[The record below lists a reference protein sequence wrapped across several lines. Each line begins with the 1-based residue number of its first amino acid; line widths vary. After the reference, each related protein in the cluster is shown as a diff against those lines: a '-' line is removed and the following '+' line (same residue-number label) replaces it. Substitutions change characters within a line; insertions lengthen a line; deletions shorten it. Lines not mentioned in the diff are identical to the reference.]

1 MIATQNIVAV
11 ATIKFIVII
20 ACQQQ
25 IITRPAVKY
34 ILATAG
40 AQTVVAAVA
49 DKDVVGIV
57 AETKNIIVAGHRQ
70 VFNIIRQRISRM
82 GINRI
87 RTLAVPFNDLVIPV
101 VHNKGIV
108 S

>member
-1 MIATQNIVAV
+1 MIAMQNIVAV
-11 ATIKFIVII
+11 AAIKFVVII

-25 IITRPAVKY
+25 IITRPAVKH
-34 ILATAG
+34 ILATSG
-40 AQTVVAAVA
+40 AQTVVAAVP

-70 VFNIIRQRISRM
+70 VFNIIWQRISRM
-82 GINRI
+82 GMNRI